1 MNGLFL
7 NLPYKDKVVRR
18 YNCSYNASTFLLPP
32 YELICLASIFR
43 DYHDGNLCFIDAI
56 AENRDLASV
65 IDEAREFGPYFI
77 TTIAGVDFLEEDIIS
92 IEEIKKQL
100 PDVKIILFGYYA
112 GMFSEEIMAK
122 TNIDFIIQG
131 EPDLIFQDLI
141 NHLNGQKD
149 IDSIK
154 GLTYNKNGKIVRLEE
169 ARRIPNPNE
178 LPMPAYDLL
187 NYKYYSE
194 PFFSKPYAILQSA
207 RGCPYSCNYCVKT
220 FGTKLTALSPENIF
234 HQVKH
239 LALSQKIE
247 SYRFI
252 DDTFTAI
259 PKRVIEFCKLIIE
272 NKLSYIKWSCFSRAD
287 TLNREMLEYM
297 KMAGCSRIYFG
308 MESGSEKVL
317 NYYNKNY
324 AIDEAINDIV
334 YCKKLGFETI
344 GLFMVGSPIE
354 TKQDL
359 FDSIQ
364 LAKNCQFDFIT
375 VFQFMMY
382 PGTEIF
388 DKNKDEIVFSI
399 LPYKNMFKDESIT
412 AKASLHKKIFFKR
425 FYFRLTTLKT
435 IIRTIQKNGI
445 REVLVTTFSFLRY
458 LFLNNKKLKRN
469 DYI

>member
-239 LALSQKIE
+239 LALSQKI
-247 SYRFI
+247 
-252 DDTFTAI
+252 
-259 PKRVIEFCKLIIE
+259 
-272 NKLSYIKWSCFSRAD
+272 
-287 TLNREMLEYM
+287 
-297 KMAGCSRIYFG
+297 
-308 MESGSEKVL
+308 
-317 NYYNKNY
+317 
-324 AIDEAINDIV
+324 
-334 YCKKLGFETI
+334 
-344 GLFMVGSPIE
+344 
-354 TKQDL
+354 
-359 FDSIQ
+359 
-364 LAKNCQFDFIT
+364 
-375 VFQFMMY
+375 
-382 PGTEIF
+382 
-388 DKNKDEIVFSI
+388 
-399 LPYKNMFKDESIT
+399 
-412 AKASLHKKIFFKR
+412 
-425 FYFRLTTLKT
+425 
-435 IIRTIQKNGI
+435 
-445 REVLVTTFSFLRY
+445 
-458 LFLNNKKLKRN
+458 
-469 DYI
+469 